1 MILHVRVPV
10 LSENRYFTW
19 KKKKFNFNLQSN
31 KTEIN
36 GKQMKFKENSGRD
49 LGPRNITMQVYYSLV
64 CHIKA
69 KGKQSGKLFNG
80 IMSYLSV
87 NAARIK

>member
-1 MILHVRVPV
+1 MLEYLFYLKTGTLPGR
-10 LSENRYFTW
+10 
-19 KKKKFNFNLQSN
+19 KKFNFNLQNN
-31 KTEIN
+31 KTKIN

>member
-1 MILHVRVPV
+1 
-10 LSENRYFTW
+10 
-19 KKKKFNFNLQSN
+19 
-31 KTEIN
+31 
-36 GKQMKFKENSGRD
+36 MKFKENSGRD
-49 LGPRNITMQVYYSLV
+49 LGSRNITMQVYYSLV

-69 KGKQSGKLFNG
+69 KGKQPGKLFNG

>member
-1 MILHVRVPV
+1 
-10 LSENRYFTW
+10 
-19 KKKKFNFNLQSN
+19 
-31 KTEIN
+31 
-36 GKQMKFKENSGRD
+36 MKFKENSGRD
-49 LGPRNITMQVYYSLV
+49 LGPRNITMQVYYSLF

>member
-1 MILHVRVPV
+1 MLEYLFYLKTGTLPGR
-10 LSENRYFTW
+10 
-19 KKKKFNFNLQSN
+19 KKFNFNLQNN
-31 KTEIN
+31 KTKIN

-80 IMSYLSV
+80 IMYYLSV